1 MKLETDIA
9 NPDDDTPREGVPP
22 ELIDKPHDALF
33 RALLS
38 HPRRSWALLRAHLRS
53 WTIEMLADESP
64 VPLDPSFVGEDLR
77 RSQGDKLLQVTLK
90 NGEPGY
96 VHVLLEHKSFP
107 DAGVALQVWKYKVR
121 IWEQYAQNQE
131 SKLGALPTIIPV
143 VFYHGSKEWTA
154 PGSVREMLGTKDR
167 RLRELEPGFGYY
179 FRDLREMPV
188 EQLASD
194 AETRAGLIALRHSHD
209 KGQEE
214 RLRALPEVLAGP
226 RSGSEYEKQ
235 VILYLMGV
243 WRMSVGK
250 LKETAEEVK
259 PRRGRAVV
267 GQIVQE
273 LIDSGFVRGEA
284 SGLVRGEASGLVRG
298 EAGTLTE
305 FLESRFGTLPRAVRA
320 WIAGAPA
327 DELSSRFTYS
337 LEAESLAEVFPE
349 FDLD

>member
-1 MKLETDIA
+1 
-9 NPDDDTPREGVPP
+9 
-22 ELIDKPHDALF
+22 
-33 RALLS
+33 
-38 HPRRSWALLRAHLRS
+38 
-53 WTIEMLADESP
+53 
-64 VPLDPSFVGEDLR
+64 
-77 RSQGDKLLQVTLK
+77 
-90 NGEPGY
+90 
-96 VHVLLEHKSFP
+96 
-107 DAGVALQVWKYKVR
+107 
-121 IWEQYAQNQE
+121 
-131 SKLGALPTIIPV
+131 
-143 VFYHGSKEWTA
+143 
-154 PGSVREMLGTKDR
+154 MLGTKDR

-273 LIDSGFVRGEA
+273 LIESGFVKGEA
-284 SGLVRGEASGLVRG
+284 SGLVKGL
-298 EAGTLTE
+298 AGALTDV
-305 FLESRFGTLPRAVRA
+305 LERRFGMLPGAVRA
-320 WIAGAPA
+320 WIAAAPA
-327 DELSSRFTYS
+327 DELRSRHMDS
-337 LEAESLAEVFPE
+337 LGANSLAELFPE
-349 FDLD
+349 LDLA